1 MENRMAR
8 YKLLVGVHQ
17 DERGRDYV
25 AKDIVQS
32 SRPLDR
38 VFPNKFEL
46 LKEKSTTKETPVK
59 PVKVKQEEPEG
70 INVTGDFP
78 DALVND
84 FKVYRKSRWHYVYA
98 SDDLSLPLNNKG
110 LTSKKVNSFIQNN
123 I

>member
-1 MENRMAR
+1 MAR
-8 YKLLVGVHQ
+8 YRLLVGNHQ
-17 DERGRDYV
+17 DERGRGYV
-25 AKDIVQS
+25 ANDIVQS

-46 LKEKSTTKETPVK
+46 LKEESIAKETPVK
-59 PVKVKQEEPEG
+59 PVKIKQKEPEG

-98 SDDLSLPLNNKG
+98 ADDLSRPLNNKG
-110 LTSKKVNSFIQNN
+110 LTSKKINSFIQSNL
-123 I
+123 